1 MIITTNIPQEI
12 LKEFQL
18 DFEKVSKYIIEKL
31 REYIHNSGKKGGV
44 VGLSGGIDST
54 VTTILL
60 SKATPNYKILLMP
73 SESTPKKDIEDALR
87 IIKMIGAEDK
97 YEIIEIDDI
106 VNLISKKVKT
116 QDKVNIGNIK
126 ARTRMILLYSVAHD
140 LDYLVVGSGDKSEL
154 MIGYFTK
161 YGDGGVDV
169 LPIGDLYKTQVRLL
183 AKYLGVPEDI
193 VKKPSSP
200 ALWPGHKA
208 EEELGMSYELIDSIL
223 LLRFEKGYTRQE
235 VAKVLGISEDIVS
248 KVEYMVKTS
257 EHKRNPPVIIKIR

>member
-1 MIITTNIPQEI
+1 MPQEV
-12 LKEFQL
+12 LREFQL
-18 DFEKVSKYIIEKL
+18 DFEKVTNHIVEKL
-31 REYIHNSGKKGGV
+31 REYIKISGKKGGV

-54 VTTILL
+54 VTSILL
-60 SKATPNYKILLMP
+60 SKATQNYKILLMP
-73 SESTPKKDIEDALR
+73 SESTPKKDIEDALKV
-87 IIKMIGAEDK
+87 IKMIGAEDK
-97 YEIIEIDDI
+97 YEVIEIDDI

-116 QDKVNIGNIK
+116 NDKVNIGNIK

-183 AKYLGVPEDI
+183 GKYLGVPEEI

-223 LLRFEKGYTRQE
+223 LLRYEKGYSVVNTARKLGVSESVVQ
-235 VAKVLGISEDIVS
+235 KVDL
-248 KVEYMVKTS
+248 MVRTS
-257 EHKRNPPVIIKIR
+257 EHKRNPPVIIKIK